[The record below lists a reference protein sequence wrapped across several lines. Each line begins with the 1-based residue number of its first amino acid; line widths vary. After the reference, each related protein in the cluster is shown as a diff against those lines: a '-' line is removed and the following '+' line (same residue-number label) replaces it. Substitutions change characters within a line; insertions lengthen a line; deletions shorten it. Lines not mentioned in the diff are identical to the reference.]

1 MQDLGIF
8 TVVRTEIGQIIVA
21 EVNRERVGQLIRPE
35 ADSLAELIR
44 KPMPQPA

>member
-21 EVNRERVGQLIRPE
+21 DVDRERVSELVRPDGE
-35 ADSLAELIR
+35 KVAELIR
-44 KPMPQPA
+44 KPTPQMA